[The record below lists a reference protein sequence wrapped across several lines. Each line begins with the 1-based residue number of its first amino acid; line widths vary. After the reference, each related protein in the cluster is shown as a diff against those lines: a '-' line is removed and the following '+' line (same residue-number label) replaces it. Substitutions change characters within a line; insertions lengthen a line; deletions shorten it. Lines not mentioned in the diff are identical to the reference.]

1 MGIRQTLN
9 DNPVVTTSVTGVII
23 VAAIFFLFR
32 SACSGPGGGGDRT
45 VPTKEYFSV
54 DDGATYF
61 PEDAKTVPP
70 FQHQGKTAYRVKVYK
85 CPDGTTFVNHLERF
99 SEADKKR
106 MEAALAAQPAG
117 GDPKNPMPPD
127 AFVLAGNMEIK
138 KPGGKEWVK
147 MSDGVE
153 KYLSV
158 LRPKCPDGSVNATPV
173 LPD

>member
-23 VAAIFFLFR
+23 LAAIFFLFR
-32 SACSGPGGGGDRT
+32 SACSGPGGGGSGT
-45 VPTKEYFSV
+45 VPTKEYFTV
-54 DDGATYF
+54 DDGANYF
-61 PEDAKTVPP
+61 PEDAKKVPP

-85 CPDGTTFVNHLERF
+85 CPDGTTFVSHLERF

-106 MEAALAAQPAG
+106 MEAALAARPAG
-117 GDPKNPMPPD
+117 GDPNGSLPPD
-127 AFVLAGNMEIK
+127 TFVLAGNMEIK
-138 KPGGKEWVK
+138 KPGDKEWVK

-158 LRPKCPDGSVNATPV
+158 LRPKCPDGSMNAAPV